1 MSVTDEV
8 FMHPL
13 SDPVSGTSGSLPLT
27 ADRSFGEEE
36 RELLTGRC
44 RLVFG
49 LGVAISLTLILLSRG
64 FINRPQLAANALESL
79 ETWFDAGHLL
89 SFALAFGSLFIGTP
103 SVRRLQVTA
112 FAVLAVNIV
121 LVVFSMGVIRPDYPP
136 ELAIALLLFI
146 PAAVIP
152 WRVGYQVSLGTIG
165 VATPALAQ
173 VFSYAFMPQA
183 REYWAG
189 IGGQAAFQN
198 HLVVM
203 GVGLLILAATSV
215 LVTRTLYSLRRK
227 AHRARQLGNYTIE
240 RKMGRGGMGEVF
252 VARHARM
259 CRPSA
264 VKVLRV
270 SGSLDLDALARFER
284 EVQLSSS
291 LTHPNT
297 ITIFDFGRAGQNTF
311 YYAMEYLEGLDLQ
324 RLVKR
329 FGPLGAER
337 TIFLLTQVCG
347 SLAEAHGRQIV
358 HRDMKPANI
367 FVTERGGLFD
377 YVKVL
382 DFGLAKHV
390 DSGDGEGVT
399 KAGLILGTPE
409 YMAPEAIRDEGRV
422 DTRADLYGLGAV
434 AYFLLTG
441 QPPFQ
446 CRTQLQ
452 TLVDQ
457 VRKPPVPPSEVT
469 EIEIPVELES
479 IVLKCLEKWPEERY
493 QKVEEIDAALRSVPL
508 EETWNLDQA
517 REWWTLHSEVARP
530 VLYESA
536 PGKGVPA
543 ALPGR

>member
-13 SDPVSGTSGSLPLT
+13 SEPRSGTTGSLPLT

-36 RELLTGRC
+36 RALLKSRC

-49 LGVAISLTLILLSRG
+49 LGLAISLILILLSRG
-64 FINRPQLAANALESL
+64 FIDRPQHAANALEGL
-79 ETWFDAGHLL
+79 ETWLDTGHLL
-89 SFALAFGSLFIGTP
+89 SFALAFASLFVGTP
-103 SVRRLQVTA
+103 SVRRLQTTA
-112 FAVLAVNIV
+112 FVVLAINMI
-121 LVVFSMGVIRPDYPP
+121 LVVFSIGVISPDYPP

-152 WRVGYQVSLGTIG
+152 WRVGYQASLGAIG
-165 VATPALAQ
+165 VAAPALAQ
-173 VFSYAFMPQA
+173 VFSYAFIPEA
-183 REYWAG
+183 RDYWAG
-189 IGGQAAFQN
+189 RGGQEAFQN
-198 HLVVM
+198 QLVVT

-215 LVTRTLYSLRRK
+215 LVTTTLYSLRRK
-227 AHRARQLGNYTIE
+227 AHKARQLGSYIIE
-240 RKMGRGGMGEVF
+240 RKMGKGGMGEVF

-270 SGSLDLDALARFER
+270 SGALDLDALARFER
-284 EVQLSSS
+284 EVQVSSS

-324 RLVKR
+324 RMVRR

-347 SLAEAHGRQIV
+347 SLAEAHGRHIV

-367 FVTERGGLFD
+367 FLTQRGGLFD

-422 DTRADLYGLGAV
+422 DTRADIYGLGAV
-434 AYFLLTG
+434 AYYLLTG

-446 CRTQLQ
+446 AETQLQ
-452 TLVDQ
+452 TLVDH
-457 VRKPPVPPSEVT
+457 VRKPPVPPSAVT
-469 EIEIPVELES
+469 EIEVPIELES
-479 IVLKCLEKWPEERY
+479 IVLRCLEKWPEERY
-493 QKVEEIDAALRSVPL
+493 QTVEEMEAALRAVPL
-508 EETWNLDQA
+508 EQTWNLDRA
-517 REWWTLHSEVARP
+517 REWWTLHSDVIRP

-536 PGKGVPA
+536 PGRGAPA
-543 ALPGR
+543 APGA

>member
-1 MSVTDEV
+1 MSVTDEI

-13 SDPVSGTSGSLPLT
+13 GEPEPGTSGSLPLT

-36 RELLTGRC
+36 RALLTSRC

-49 LGVAISLTLILLSRG
+49 LGLAISLILILLSRG
-64 FINRPQLAANALESL
+64 FIDRPQLAANALESL
-79 ETWFDAGHLL
+79 ETWLDAGHLF
-89 SFALAFGSLFIGTP
+89 SFALAFGSLFIGVP
-103 SVRRLQVTA
+103 SVRRLQITT
-112 FAVLAVNIV
+112 FAVLAANMV
-121 LVVFSMGVIRPDYPP
+121 LVVFSMGVISPDYPP

-152 WRVGYQVSLGTIG
+152 WRVGYQVGLGVIG
-165 VATPALAQ
+165 VAAPALAQ
-173 VFSYAFMPQA
+173 VFSYAFMPEA

-189 IGGQAAFQN
+189 RGGQEAFQN

-227 AHRARQLGNYTIE
+227 AHKARRLGSYIIE
-240 RKMGRGGMGEVF
+240 RKMGSGGMGEVF

-324 RLVKR
+324 RLVKQ
-329 FGPLGAER
+329 FGPLEAER
-337 TIFLLTQVCG
+337 TIFLLKQVCG
-347 SLAEAHGRQIV
+347 SLAEAHGRHIV

-367 FVTERGGLFD
+367 FLTQRGGLFD

-434 AYFLLTG
+434 AYYLLTG

-452 TLVDQ
+452 TLVDH
-457 VRKPPVPPSEVT
+457 VRKPPAPPSEVT
-469 EIEIPVELES
+469 ELEIPIELES

-493 QKVEEIDAALRSVPL
+493 QTVEELDAALRSVPL
-508 EETWNLDQA
+508 EETWNLDRA
-517 REWWTLHSEVARP
+517 REWWALHSDVVRP

-536 PGKGVPA
+536 PGRGAPA
-543 ALPGR
+543 AHGS

>member
-1 MSVTDEV
+1 MSVTDEI

-13 SDPVSGTSGSLPLT
+13 NQPGPGTSGSLPLT

-36 RELLTGRC
+36 RALLTDRC

-49 LGVAISLTLILLSRG
+49 LGLVISLILILLSRA
-64 FINRPQLAANALESL
+64 FIDRPQLAANALEGL
-79 ETWFDAGHLL
+79 ESWLDAGHLL
-89 SFALAFGSLFIGTP
+89 SFALAFGSLFVGVP
-103 SVRRLQVTA
+103 GVRRLQVTA
-112 FAVLAVNIV
+112 FTVLAVNMV
-121 LVVFSMGVIRPDYPP
+121 LVVFSMGVISPDYPP

-152 WRVGYQVSLGTIG
+152 WRVGYQASLGAIG
-165 VATPALAQ
+165 VAAPALAQ
-173 VFSYAFMPQA
+173 VFSYAFMPEA

-189 IGGQAAFQN
+189 RGGQAAFQN

-203 GVGLLILAATSV
+203 AVGLLILAATSV

-227 AHRARQLGNYTIE
+227 AHRAKQLGNYTIE

-324 RLVKR
+324 RLVQR
-329 FGPLGAER
+329 FGPLTAER
-337 TIFLLTQVCG
+337 MVFLLTQVCG
-347 SLAEAHGRQIV
+347 SLAEAHARQIV

-367 FVTERGGLFD
+367 FVTQRGGLFD
-377 YVKVL
+377 FVKVL

-390 DSGDGEGVT
+390 ESGDGEGVT

-434 AYFLLTG
+434 AYYLLTG

-446 CRTQLQ
+446 CRTHLQ

-469 EIEIPVELES
+469 EIEIPIQLES

-493 QKVEEIDAALRSVPL
+493 QSVEEIDAALRSVPL
-508 EETWNLDQA
+508 EETWNLDRA
-517 REWWTLHSEVARP
+517 REWWSLHSEIVRP

-536 PGKGVPA
+536 PGKGAPA
-543 ALPGR
+543 APSA

>member
-1 MSVTDEV
+1 MSVADEI
-8 FMHPL
+8 FTHPL
-13 SDPVSGTSGSLPLT
+13 GESRSGTTASLPLT

-36 RELLTGRC
+36 RTLLTSRC

-49 LGVAISLTLILLSRG
+49 LGLAISLILILLSRG
-64 FINRPQLAANALESL
+64 FIDRPQDAANALEGL
-79 ETWFDAGHLL
+79 ETWLDAGHLL
-89 SFALAFGSLFIGTP
+89 SFTLAFGSLFVGTP
-103 SVRRLQVTA
+103 GVRRLQTTA
-112 FAVLAVNIV
+112 FVVLSINMV
-121 LVVFSMGVIRPDYPP
+121 LVVFSIGVIRPDYPP

-152 WRVGYQVSLGTIG
+152 WRVGYQLSLAAIG
-165 VATPALAQ
+165 VAAPALAQ
-173 VFSYAFMPQA
+173 VFSYAFIPEA
-183 REYWAG
+183 RDYWAG
-189 IGGQAAFQN
+189 RGGQDAFQN
-198 HLVVM
+198 QLVVT
-203 GVGLLILAATSV
+203 GVGLLILGATSV
-215 LVTRTLYSLRRK
+215 LVTTTLYSLRRK
-227 AHRARQLGNYTIE
+227 AHKARQLGSYIIE
-240 RKMGRGGMGEVF
+240 RKMGKGGMGEVF

-270 SGSLDLDALARFER
+270 SGALDLDALARFER
-284 EVQLSSS
+284 EVQVSSS

-324 RLVKR
+324 RMVQR

-337 TIFLLTQVCG
+337 TIFLLRQVCG
-347 SLAEAHGRQIV
+347 SLAEAHGRHIV

-367 FVTERGGLFD
+367 FLTQRGGLFD

-390 DSGDGEGVT
+390 DSGDGKGVT

-434 AYFLLTG
+434 AYYLLTG

-446 CRTQLQ
+446 GKTQLQ

-457 VRKPPVPPSEVT
+457 VRKPPVPPSAVT
-469 EIEIPVELES
+469 EIEVPVELES
-479 IVLKCLEKWPEERY
+479 LVLRCLEKWPAERF
-493 QKVEEIDAALRSVPL
+493 QTVEELEAALRAVPL
-508 EETWNLDQA
+508 EESWNLDRA
-517 REWWTLHSEVARP
+517 REWWMLHSDVIRP

-536 PGKGVPA
+536 PGGGTPA
-543 ALPGR
+543 APSA

>member
-1 MSVTDEV
+1 MSVTDEI
-8 FMHPL
+8 FADPMSGPDPGEL
-13 SDPVSGTSGSLPLT
+13 SSLPLT
-27 ADRSFGEEE
+27 AARSFGTEE
-36 RELLTGRC
+36 RTLLTARC

-49 LGVAISLTLILLSRG
+49 LGLAISLVLILLSRG
-64 FINRPQLAANALESL
+64 VIDRPQLPANALERWEL
-79 ETWFDAGHLL
+79 WLDAGHLV
-89 SFALAFGSLFIGTP
+89 SFAIAFGSLFIGKP
-103 SVRRLQVTA
+103 SVHRLQLTA
-112 FAVLAVNIV
+112 FAVVAINIV
-121 LVVFSMGVIRPDYPP
+121 LGVFSMGVISPDYPP
-136 ELAIALLLFI
+136 ALLIALALFI

-152 WRVGYQVSLGTIG
+152 WRSSYQVALGLIG
-165 VATPALAQ
+165 AAAPAVAQ
-173 VFSYAFMPQA
+173 VFSYAFMPEA

-189 IGGQAAFQN
+189 RGGQTAFLDQ
-198 HLVVM
+198 LVVLT
-203 GVGLLILAATSV
+203 VGLLILAATSV

-227 AHRARQLGNYTIE
+227 AHRARQLGSYIIE
-240 RKMGRGGMGEVF
+240 KEMGRGGMGQVF

-264 VKVLRV
+264 VKVLRA

-329 FGPLGAER
+329 FGPLDPAR
-337 TIFLLTQVCG
+337 IVYLLAQVCG

-358 HRDMKPANI
+358 HRDIKPANI
-367 FVTERGGLFD
+367 FLTQRGGLFD

-390 DSGDGEGVT
+390 DSRDGEGVT
-399 KAGLILGTPE
+399 QTGLILGTPE
-409 YMAPEAIRDEGRV
+409 YMAPEAIRDEGSV

-434 AYFLLTG
+434 AYYLLTG
-441 QPPFQ
+441 EPPFHSGSAV
-446 CRTQLQ
+446 Q

-457 VRKPPVPPSEVT
+457 VRKTPVPPSEIT
-469 EIEIPVELES
+469 EIDVPVELET
-479 IVLKCLEKWPEERY
+479 IVLRCLEKWPDDRFQSAEQLESALLEVPFEEPWDRN
-493 QKVEEIDAALRSVPL
+493 R
-508 EETWNLDQA
+508 A
-517 REWWTLHSEVARP
+517 REWWSLRTGVTRP

-536 PGKGVPA
+536 PRADVLDA
-543 ALPGR
+543 NV

>member
-1 MSVTDEV
+1 MSVTDEI

-13 SDPVSGTSGSLPLT
+13 GEPDLATSGSLPLT

-36 RELLTGRC
+36 RALLTGRC

-49 LGVAISLTLILLSRG
+49 LGLAISLILILLSRG
-64 FINRPQLAANALESL
+64 FIDRPQLAANALERWEAWL
-79 ETWFDAGHLL
+79 DAGHLL
-89 SFALAFGSLFIGTP
+89 SFALAFGLLFIGAP

-112 FAVLAVNIV
+112 FAVLAVNMV
-121 LVVFSMGVIRPDYPP
+121 LVVFSMGVISPDYPP

-152 WRVGYQVSLGTIG
+152 WRVEYQVSLGAIA
-165 VATPALAQ
+165 VAAPALAQ
-173 VFSYAFMPQA
+173 VFSYAFMPEA

-189 IGGQAAFQN
+189 RGGQEAFQN
-198 HLVVM
+198 HLVVLA
-203 GVGLLILAATSV
+203 VGLLILAATSV

-227 AHRARQLGNYTIE
+227 AHKARQLGNYIIE

-284 EVQLSSS
+284 EVQVSSS

-324 RLVKR
+324 RLVQR

-347 SLAEAHGRQIV
+347 SLAEAHGRHIV

-367 FVTERGGLFD
+367 FLTQRGGLFD

-434 AYFLLTG
+434 AYYLLTG

-446 CRTQLQ
+446 RRTQLQ

-457 VRKPPVPPSEVT
+457 VRKTPVPPSEVT
-469 EIEIPVELES
+469 EIEIPAELES

-493 QKVEEIDAALRSVPL
+493 QTAEEMDAALRSVPL
-508 EETWNLDQA
+508 EETWNLDRA
-517 REWWTLHSEVARP
+517 REWWTLHSDVIRP

-536 PGKGVPA
+536 PGRGAPA
-543 ALPGR
+543 ARE